1 MDTAILTNVQRG
13 SLHDG
18 PGVRTT
24 FFFQGC
30 NLHCTWC
37 HNPETIPPEPVLMRY
52 ANRCIGCRIC
62 EDVCMN
68 GLRKED
74 CTLCG
79 ACTEACPAEA
89 RVFSGTQRTAEE
101 LLDIALREQRFYGTD
116 GGVTCSGG
124 EPMLQIGFLE
134 RFLPMLK
141 EHGIRTAV
149 DTAGCIPWT
158 QYERILPYTDLF
170 LMDYK
175 LADERKHKEYTGVS
189 RTRIA
194 ENLRRFADCGREV
207 WIRMPIIPGVNDT
220 AEDVCAAGRELS
232 DIGFRGTV
240 ELLPF
245 HRLGQGKYDALGLNY
260 RFADTQPPSK
270 EHMEK
275 LKHTL
280 RSQFDTLNVK

>member
-1 MDTAILTNVQRG
+1 MNTAIITNVQRG

-30 NLHCTWC
+30 NLHCAWC

-62 EDVCMN
+62 EDVCAN

-79 ACTEACPAEA
+79 SCIENCPAEA
-89 RVFSGTQRTAEE
+89 RVFSGVQMTAEE
-101 LLDIALREQRFYGTD
+101 MLGTALREKRFYGTD

-124 EPMLQIGFLE
+124 EPMLQVGFLE

-141 EHGIRTAV
+141 ENGIRTAV
-149 DTAGCIPWT
+149 DTAGCIPWA

-170 LMDYK
+170 LVDYK
-175 LADERKHKEYTGVS
+175 TADESRHREYTGVS
-189 RTRIA
+189 RTLIA
-194 ENLRRFADCGREV
+194 RNLRKFAECGREV
-207 WIRMPIIPGVNDT
+207 WIRIPVIPGVNDT
-220 AEDVCAAGRELS
+220 AEDICAAGRELT

-245 HRLGQGKYDALGLNY
+245 HRLGQGKYDALGLDY
-260 RFADTQPPSK
+260 HFAGMEPPSGK
-270 EHMEK
+270 HMDE
-275 LKHTL
+275 LKNML
-280 RSQFDTLNVK
+280 RSQYDKLNVK